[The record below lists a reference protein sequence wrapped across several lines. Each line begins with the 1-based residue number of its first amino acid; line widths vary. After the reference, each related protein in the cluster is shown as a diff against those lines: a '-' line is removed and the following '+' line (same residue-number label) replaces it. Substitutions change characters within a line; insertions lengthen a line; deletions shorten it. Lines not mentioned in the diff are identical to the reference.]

1 MMSIPAEKTTDLDT
15 LDDALAH
22 LKDLSDRLI
31 ADGKAGEVPTES
43 IAELLHISARLFSAH
58 TDKNGKTEWP
68 VGRDALN
75 ATETVVLVTALLEA
89 ADINLFDLAIWYRR
103 P

>member
-1 MMSIPAEKTTDLDT
+1 MSNTAPITTDLDR
-15 LDDALAH
+15 LDDTLAQ
-22 LKDLSDRLI
+22 LNDI
-31 ADGKAGEVPTES
+31 AGRVIAEGKGGEVPTES
-43 IAELLHISARLFSAH
+43 IAEILHIAARLFSAH